1 MMVYVN
7 RNMSEQNIT
16 VLNDFNSSKIKMI
29 YVRMLGQIENLVLLM
44 HWRTTKMEN
53 DNLVET
59 TEVLHSSV
67 ISNFQSSLNLNL
79 STSPCKHPSYIL

>member
-44 HWRTTKMEN
+44 H
-53 DNLVET
+53 
-59 TEVLHSSV
+59 
-67 ISNFQSSLNLNL
+67 
-79 STSPCKHPSYIL
+79 